1 MAKHFEN
8 DFNFVPLTFN
18 LANEAVACKRY
29 MGLHKDKTFIVK
41 PHGGAEGCGIFL
53 VQSFKNIPQHAFAQG
68 YICQEYLS
76 NPLLINGKKF
86 DLRIYVMVT
95 QIGSYPD
102 T

>member
-1 MAKHFEN
+1 MANHFEH

-18 LANEAVACKRY
+18 LASEADACKRY
-29 MGLHKDKTFIVK
+29 MASHRSKTFIVK

-53 VQSFKNIPQHAFAQG
+53 VQQFKAIPGHAFSQG

-76 NPLLINGKKF
+76 NPLLLNGKKF

-95 QIGSYPD
+95 QIGSYP
-102 T
+102 